1 MKSERIAMVTP
12 TSGREDDRGTRTRI
26 LDVAERLV
34 QERGFNAVSYA
45 DIAADLRLTKPA
57 LHYHFPGK
65 AELGTALLTRYT
77 ERFSAALATLDT
89 TRRGAVA
96 KLDGYA
102 TLYLDVLR
110 EDRMCL
116 CGMLAAE
123 YRTLPQPM
131 QQVVL
136 TFFVANESWLET
148 VLDAGRDAG
157 ELQFTGTSRDT
168 ARMIISCLE
177 GAMLVARPFADTARF
192 STAATNLLASITT
205 SIPANHRDR

>member
-1 MKSERIAMVTP
+1 MGTPASASEQRDELG
-12 TSGREDDRGTRTRI
+12 TSARI

-45 DIAADLRLTKPA
+45 DIAAELRLTKPA
-57 LHYHFPGK
+57 LHYHFAGK

-77 ERFSAALATLDT
+77 ERFGAALTALD
-89 TRRGAVA
+89 TRRGAMA

-102 TLYLDVLR
+102 TLYFDVLR

-131 QQVVL
+131 QQAVL
-136 TFFVANESWLET
+136 AFFADNESWLEA
-148 VLDAGRDAG
+148 VLNAGSDAG
-157 ELQFTGTSRDT
+157 ELQFTGTYRDT

-192 STAATNLLASITT
+192 STAATNLLASL
-205 SIPANHRDR
+205 IPAPANCRSAER